1 MRLAQS
7 LFFLVAAALAVA
19 VGTAKAEDK
28 IGKDEKDPGFNAL
41 DKNNDGYIS
50 HAEALGNPN
59 LSKNFKKADKNGDG
73 KLSRSEYLTQATK
86 QDAKT
91 AERKVDNAVDKHK
104 DKNRSAATGSSAA
117 SGDKIGTDKND
128 PGFNRLD
135 KNNDGYLSRTEAA
148 GNTTLGKNFKKVD
161 KNGDGKLSR
170 AEYLEAMTKQDLS
183 TAKKKVQKSVDHK
196 DKDDKA
202 ASGSSSK

>member
-28 IGKDEKDPGFNAL
+28 IGKDDKDPGFNAL

-50 HAEALGNPN
+50 RAEALGNPH
-59 LSKNFKKADKNGDG
+59 LSKNFKQSDKNGDG
-73 KLSRSEYLTQATK
+73 KLSRAEYLRAMTA
-86 QDAKT
+86 QDAHT
-91 AERKVDNAVDKHK
+91 AKQKVANATDKK
-104 DKNRSAATGSSAA
+104 QKRSAAAGSSAPKN
-117 SGDKIGTDKND
+117 DQIGKDKND
-128 PGFNRLD
+128 PGFNKLD

-148 GNTTLGKNFKKVD
+148 GNATLGKNFKKVD

-183 TAKKKVQKSVDHK
+183 SAKNKVENAIDRHK

-202 ASGSSSK
+202 AAGSSSK

>member
-50 HAEALGNPN
+50 RAEALANPN
-59 LSKNFKKADKNGDG
+59 LSKNFKQADKNGDG
-73 KLSRSEYLTQATK
+73 KLSRSEYLSQATK
-86 QDAKT
+86 QDVKT
-91 AERKVDNAVDKHK
+91 AERKVDNAVDRHK
-104 DKNRSAATGSSAA
+104 GKNRSAATGSSAP
-117 SGDKIGTDKND
+117 SGDKIGKDKND
-128 PGFNRLD
+128 PGFNKLD
-135 KNNDGYLSRTEAA
+135 KNSDGYLSRTEAA
-148 GNTTLGKNFKKVD
+148 GNPALAKNFKKAD

-170 AEYLEAMTKQDLS
+170 AEYLEAMTAQDLS
-183 TAKKKVQKSVDHK
+183 TAKKKVEHAVDHK
-196 DKDDKA
+196 DNKA
-202 ASGSSSK
+202 ASGSSSTK